1 MMMTWCYDDRP
12 LCSARLWGWLMLW
25 ALILHTATTIIT
37 TNVVITIIVT
47 ICHHR
52 NTTITII
59 IKIGS
64 DHHDE
69 EGSHQVVVAKVG
81 ADLKSCNERKF
92 SIFRRLRLQCIS
104 IRIMIIMII
113 TTVTVWWAYILKVD
127 KLAES
132 VFFASQNWR
141 KKCVNCD
148 KKNAKK
154 VLKLHKYGVFNNKLS
169 K

>member
-1 MMMTWCYDDRP
+1 MQCAAVRMIDVV
-12 LCSARLWGWLMLW
+12 SADPPHCNNHHHHQCCHHCHR
-25 ALILHTATTIIT
+25 HR
-37 TNVVITIIVT
+37 
-47 ICHHR
+47 HHR

-104 IRIMIIMII
+104 IRIMIIMNI
-113 TTVTVWWAYILKVD
+113 YM
-127 KLAES
+127 
-132 VFFASQNWR
+132 
-141 KKCVNCD
+141 
-148 KKNAKK
+148 
-154 VLKLHKYGVFNNKLS
+154 
-169 K
+169 